1 MLVKTIAQVPDT
13 VFQPALTEINSIDWQ
28 QIKDPS
34 RASAK
39 AFATSTAIHVRV
51 HKPPMGRPKPTTI
64 EEWSVITECA
74 NHAQNYDRYPR
85 VVETAKWMMQQVQGI
100 AMGRIMII
108 ELAPR
113 GVVALHI
120 DPLDYFVMYS
130 RFHIPFKTN
139 PEVVFNG
146 GPGTDNEHMAYQHL
160 CQLNNR
166 LPHRLENNSDQ
177 SRIHLLVDIAVEGG
191 NQIF

>member
-1 MLVKTIAQVPDT
+1 MLVKTITQVPDDI
-13 VFQPALTEINSIDWQ
+13 FRPALAEINSINWG
-28 QIKDPS
+28 QIQDPS
-34 RASAK
+34 RGSAK
-39 AFATSTAIHVRV
+39 SFATSTAVHVRTHRAPV
-51 HKPPMGRPKPTTI
+51 GRPRPTTI

-74 NHAQNYDRYPR
+74 NHPKNYARFPK
-85 VVETAKWMMQQVQGI
+85 VVETANWMMQQVDGI
-100 AMGRIMII
+100 AMGRIMIV

-130 RFHIPFKTN
+130 RFHVPFKTN
-139 PEVVFNG
+139 ENVLFNG
-146 GPGTDNEHMAYQHL
+146 GPDTANEHMAYQHL

-166 LPHRLENNSDQ
+166 LPHSLVNNSDQ
-177 SRIHLLVDIAVEGG
+177 SRIHVIVDIALENG